1 MRRSRR
7 PNPASSGWIVPTH
20 SVHSVSINGNRA
32 VCWPILSA
40 GGRSRGGGWSG
51 RERPMPGSAHEPYM
65 NRTGRATGERLGI
78 DFGAL
83 SDMALYRASDPLF
96 KHKKARE
103 DHRIGTVETLFNR
116 PPVVT
121 LYDLTNT
128 SFEGEAAGPPKAKHG
143 PSKERR
149 TVSVSDAPLLTL
161 PEGRVRSS
169 TAAAF

>member
-1 MRRSRR
+1 
-7 PNPASSGWIVPTH
+7 
-20 SVHSVSINGNRA
+20 
-32 VCWPILSA
+32 
-40 GGRSRGGGWSG
+40 
-51 RERPMPGSAHEPYM
+51 MPGSAHEPYGPRHR
-65 NRTGRATGERLGI
+65 RTAGELLGI

-83 SDMALYRASDPLF
+83 SDMALYRASDHLF

-161 PEGRVRSS
+161 PEGLGEGLGAVLDSRGFLRRTGIVQGDLPRHLSRP
-169 TAAAF
+169 